1 MATLAADKPRP
12 QELGIVNE
20 FPVIASDIIYEGAA
34 VGLVDATGHAR
45 PLTSADRF
53 VGFSRARSDNAS
65 GAAAAKTV
73 RVLEDGKV
81 QLPVTGAVITDIGQ
95 PVYATDDDTFVF
107 LPTGAVFIGY
117 VHRFVSAGVVI
128 VDFNAPKYQDPYGD
142 TARKTKSA
150 NYTVDATDNGTT
162 IFVDTDAVIITLPAV
177 GGISGVKVVN
187 IAAFGVS
194 GVSVS
199 PNAVDMIEGPGIT
212 AADDKDII
220 NTKATA
226 RRGDYITIVDGDAN
240 GWSITEMRGIWAR
253 QA

>member
-1 MATLAADKPRP
+1 MSTLAVDKPRA
-12 QELGIVNE
+12 QGLGELNE
-20 FPVIASDIIYEGAA
+20 YPMIAADIIYEGAA
-34 VGLVDATGHAR
+34 VGLVDASGHAQ
-45 PLTSADRF
+45 PLTASDKF
-53 VGFSRARSDNAS
+53 VGFAITKSDNS
-65 GAAAAKTV
+65 GGAAAARTV
-73 RVLEDGKV
+73 KVLSVGRV
-81 QLPVTGAVITDIGQ
+81 QLPVSGAVITDVGQ
-95 PVYATDDDTFVF
+95 PVYATDDDTFTF

-128 VDFNAPKYQDPYGD
+128 VAFHAGKFQDPYGN

-162 IFVDTDAVIITLPAV
+162 IFVDTDAVVITLPAV

-199 PNAVDMIEGPGIT
+199 PNASDMVEGPGIT

-226 RRGDYITIVDGDAN
+226 RRGDYIALNDGDAN
-240 GWSITEMRGIWAR
+240 GWSIVEMRGTWAR